1 MTKSAI
7 LLCALLAACG
17 PDVRRTGAA
26 TDYTVQRMPFIA
38 QSPPYCEVDSRLAMW
53 ADCVE
58 RCLPRAQVR
67 AVCHK
72 NRELPTNYQLVGNSA
87 EYAYIPTGVSCGD
100 APTFQVLVLS
110 VENRT
115 SDMLDGGSMG
125 AWIADDLAGCDDPEA
140 EVDILFY
147 EKRPTQTFYTAN
159 PVKD

>member
-1 MTKSAI
+1 MRRTSLAL
-7 LLCALLAACG
+7 LLCLAACG

-26 TDYTVQRMPFIA
+26 TDYTIQRMPFVA

-53 ADCVE
+53 VDCVE

-72 NRELPTNYQLVGNSA
+72 NRELPTNYQLVGDSA
-87 EYAYIPTGVSCGD
+87 QYAYIPTGASCGD
-100 APTFQVLVLS
+100 TPTFQVLVLS
-110 VENRT
+110 VEDRT

-125 AWIADDLAGCDDPEA
+125 AWVAEDLAGCDDPEA

-147 EKRPTQTFYTAN
+147 ERRPTQVFYTAK
-159 PVKD
+159 PAD